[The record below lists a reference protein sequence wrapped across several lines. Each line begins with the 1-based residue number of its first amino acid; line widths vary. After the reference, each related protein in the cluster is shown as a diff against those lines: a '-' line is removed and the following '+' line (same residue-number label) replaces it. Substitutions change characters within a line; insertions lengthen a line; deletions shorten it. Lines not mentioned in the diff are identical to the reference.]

1 MLYSHKLLVFAPSC
15 PSAGVCVCVCLSKTT
30 IVALTLR
37 RWLCDLHV
45 SAELSNQLSPHEKVS
60 RFLQESIWTQLPIIH
75 TAALSPLIWFH
86 AGAYITKIKQGNA
99 DLTYFITTN
108 LSVSAKPNSASC
120 SSTIS
125 RSLFLTKQFWLNC
138 RLKELQVPK
147 NCHPREHDVR
157 RELPWRMGGSGQQE
171 PCLQLLLSASID

>member
-15 PSAGVCVCVCLSKTT
+15 PSAGVCVCVYQR
-30 IVALTLR
+30 LR
-37 RWLCDLHV
+37 SWPWLCGGDCATSTSL
-45 SAELSNQLSPHEKVS
+45 LSCQINCHRMKRFQDFYKNRFGLSCQSFTPQPS
-60 RFLQESIWTQLPIIH
+60 LL
-75 TAALSPLIWFH
+75 LIWFH